1 MAIEI
6 SAANRQLLDAI
17 RDSVVDGER
26 ERCVELTGQAISQS
40 IPPTAILDE
49 GLVPGMRIIGEKWDR
64 MEIFLPEAMLAASA
78 MKGAMEL
85 VIPLLIKGGAGWEP
99 RGRVVIGTVKGDLH
113 DIGKTIV
120 ANILAANGFEVQD
133 LGTNVP
139 PARFVEAAEQ
149 MNADIVG
156 CSALM
161 TTTMPVQRD
170 VVKFLEATGVRE
182 RFVVMVGGAPTT
194 HEWSEKIT
202 ANGWGRDAYEACARA
217 IALVEERKKARGTTT
232 PPGVA

>member
-1 MAIEI
+1 MPMGTEIDPAI
-6 SAANRQLLDAI
+6 RTRLDEI
-17 RDSVVDGER
+17 RDSVVEGDR
-26 ERCVELTGQAISQS
+26 EKCVELTQRVADQGVNPRAV
-40 IPPTAILDE
+40 LDN
-49 GLVPGMRIIGEKWDR
+49 GLIPGMKIIGEMWDR

-78 MKGAMEL
+78 MKGAMEIL
-85 VIPLLIKGGAGWEP
+85 IPLLLKGGDAWEP
-99 RGRVVIGTVKGDLH
+99 KGKVVIGTVKGDLH

-149 MNADIVG
+149 MNADIIG

-170 VVKFLEATGVRE
+170 VVQFLEATGLRD

-194 HEWSEKIT
+194 EEWSKKIT
-202 ANGWGRDAYEACARA
+202 ANGWGRDAYQACANA
-217 IALVEERKKARGTTT
+217 IALVEAKKAKV
-232 PPGVA
+232 GVK

>member
-1 MAIEI
+1 MSTEMDVAI
-6 SAANRQLLDAI
+6 RTLLDEI
-17 RDSVVDGER
+17 RDSVVDGDR
-26 ERCVELTGQAISQS
+26 EKCVELTQQAADKAVD
-40 IPPTAILDE
+40 PRTILDA
-49 GLVPGMRIIGEKWDR
+49 GLVPGMKIIGEKWDR

-78 MKGAMEL
+78 MKGAMEI
-85 VIPLLIKGGAGWEP
+85 VIPLLLKGGTAWEP
-99 RGRVVIGTVKGDLH
+99 KGRVVIGTVKGDLH

-139 PARFVEAAEQ
+139 PARFLEAAEQ
-149 MNADIVG
+149 MNADIIG

-170 VVKFLEATGVRE
+170 VVNFLEATGLRD

-194 HEWSEKIT
+194 EEWSKKIV
-202 ANGWGRDAYEACARA
+202 ANGWGRDAYQACAKA
-217 IALVEERKKARGTTT
+217 MALVEEKKKTQAG
-232 PPGVA
+232 A